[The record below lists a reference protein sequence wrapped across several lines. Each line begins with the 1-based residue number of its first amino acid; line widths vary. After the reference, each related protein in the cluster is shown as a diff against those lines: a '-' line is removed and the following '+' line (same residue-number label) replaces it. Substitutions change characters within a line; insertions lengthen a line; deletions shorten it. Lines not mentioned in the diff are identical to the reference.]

1 MGTKK
6 IAVVGILFVLGLGLY
21 LAFPREV
28 ENASK
33 VLSVPK
39 TKQEQT
45 NWCWAGCSSAVFS
58 YYGKK
63 IKQCYIADFA
73 WSKVTC
79 CKSAGPCNKVN
90 SMYGEKG
97 SIVDILKHWCVKS
110 ASVASALT
118 FAGCKTEINAQRPFI
133 IRYQWSDG
141 KGHFLV
147 VNGYSTGSSGNDE
160 KLYLMDPGNGS
171 YGFFTYAYVKAKVNH
186 HTWTHT
192 LKSLQKTM
200 QTASWKATNTK
211 PVGSTY
217 SGYPAWKYTL
227 YLTEASGGCGQV
239 VSFYWDFYGPTGSYI
254 SRQYN
259 TKEDFA
265 AWFDDCGDGDFQLP
279 RVTKVCSK
287 LWTHLGGQ
295 TSGAVKISFVIKC
308 DKGNTITVSRKIT
321 LPKYEAPPG
330 LRAGGGQPAVGVVKE
345 ER

>member
-45 NWCWAGCSSAVFS
+45 NWCWAGCSSAVLS
-58 YYGKK
+58 YFGKK

-73 WSKVTC
+73 QSKVTC
-79 CKSAGPCNKVN
+79 CSNPSGCNKAN
-90 SMYGEKG
+90 SIISGKG
-97 SIVDILKHWCVKS
+97 CIADILKHWCVNS
-110 ASVASALT
+110 TGVASVLT
-118 FAGCKTEINAQRPFI
+118 FAGCQTEINDKRPFI

-160 KLYLMDPGNGS
+160 KLYLMDPWTGT
-171 YGFFTYAYVKAKVNH
+171 YGFFTYAYVKAKANH

-192 LKSLQKTM
+192 LKSLKKTM
-200 QTASWKATNTK
+200 QTASWKATNTN
-211 PVGSTY
+211 PTGSTY

-239 VSFYWDFYGPTGSYI
+239 TSFYWDFYGSTGGYI
-254 SRQYN
+254 GRQTN

-265 AWFDDCGDGDFQLP
+265 LWFDDCGDGDFQLP
-279 RVTKVCSK
+279 RVTKVCAK

-330 LRAGGGQPAVGVVKE
+330 LRAGGGQPAVGVIKE